1 MSEKNIQ
8 TAENIIEVQKTLNL
22 WLVARISVPIFAI
35 LLSLACV
42 MAHGKIA
49 SLCPN
54 HSILIVFIGLIA
66 VITGAVLLHRLCQK
80 RSGAL
85 FKTAMVY
92 PVLSEKYQ
100 TKKYH
105 HTGDF
110 NEHLRHAIIE
120 GNLWQKAAVN
130 DYFEGIN
137 EAGYAFECFDVRL
150 KFNVIVLHGNV
161 FKGHIVIV
169 DMPWRITGDPVDI
182 LHKTMKTE
190 GHRQIRNLPAFKDA
204 GFALRFEVSYTDEDI
219 IERLNQQSEGV
230 KLKLAMTQN
239 DKQVVKLAEDVD
251 INKPIV
257 ALESIIHEK
266 FAHQLID
273 IENETNEL
281 VSIHIQNDKMYLSM
295 ASFCDIF
302 EPRVWDLWMSPEKVK
317 DRVRKELKY
326 VDAMIQLMNDK
337 KTAGL

>member
-1 MSEKNIQ
+1 MSEENIQ
-8 TAENIIEVQKTLNL
+8 AAENIIEVQKTLNL
-22 WLVARISVPIFAI
+22 WLMARIAI
-35 LLSLACV
+35 PVLAGLLCMACV
-42 MAHGKIA
+42 MAHGKFA
-49 SLCPN
+49 SIFPN
-54 HSILIVFIGLIA
+54 QSILCVVLCIA
-66 VITGAVLLHRLCQK
+66 VVLTGAVFANRLCQK
-80 RSGAL
+80 KSGIL
-85 FKTAMVY
+85 FKTAAVI

-105 HTGDF
+105 HSGDF
-110 NEHLRHAIIE
+110 SEHLRHAIIE
-120 GNLWQKAAVN
+120 GNLWQKASVN

-137 EAGYAFECFDVRL
+137 EAGYVFECFDVRL
-150 KFNVIVLHGNV
+150 KFNAIVLQGNV
-161 FKGHIVIV
+161 FKGHIVII

-257 ALESIIHEK
+257 ALESLIHEK

-295 ASFCDIF
+295 ASFHDIF

-337 KTAGL
+337 KPAE